1 MITGHKIKFAR
12 QIKNISPK
20 AMASELNIDDSTY
33 LRLERGETK
42 LTEERIQQ
50 ILNKLGVK
58 REYLEQLSDTVDY
71 NNTNNDNGSFVNAH
85 QYYESINDK
94 TQFKTTEQTL
104 QLVVELI
111 QNQNKLMEKIIEII
125 SK

>member
-1 MITGHKIKFAR
+1 MITGHKIKLAR

-58 REYLEQLSDTVDY
+58 REYLEQLSDTVSY
-71 NNTNNDNGSFVNAH
+71 NNTNNDNGSFVNTH
-85 QYYESINDK
+85 QYYESIK
-94 TQFKTTEQTL
+94 ETTQTKTTEQTL
-104 QLVVELI
+104 QLVVELY
-111 QNQNKLMEKIIEII
+111 KIKID
-125 SK
+125 